1 MIKRLLKSGNSDKIE
16 KGKELLAVELSEIK
30 EIAEMIFER
39 IDKRMDDLKKLEAS
53 LDEKILILERLI
65 ERAENIR
72 PSIEKDLRHN
82 EIIALRKRGLKI
94 DEISDIL
101 DMPVGEVELILNLYS
116 TKS

>member
-1 MIKRLLKSGNSDKIE
+1 MIKRLLKSGSTDKIE
-16 KGKELLAVELSEIK
+16 REKELLAVELAEIK

-39 IDKRMDDLKKLEAS
+39 IEKRMDELKKLEAS
-53 LDEKILILERLI
+53 LDEKISILERLI

-72 PSIEKDLRHN
+72 PSVEKDLRHN

-101 DMPVGEVELILNLYS
+101 DIPVGEVELILNLYS
-116 TKS
+116 IKS